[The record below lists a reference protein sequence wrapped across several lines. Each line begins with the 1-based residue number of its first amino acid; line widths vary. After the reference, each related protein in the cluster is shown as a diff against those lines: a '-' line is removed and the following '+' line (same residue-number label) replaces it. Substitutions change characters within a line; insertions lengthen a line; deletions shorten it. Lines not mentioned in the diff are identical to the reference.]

1 MIARRKS
8 KLLKESV
15 SSCDDQKMHLNFPTN
30 ESYYD

>member
-15 SSCDDQKMHLNFPTN
+15 SSDDQKMHLNFPTN